1 MNLDVLSLDM
11 LKLLADMGK
20 PLHITTEDLGDRVRV
35 TRKNGWSVESSQKPA
50 GITDEKLRQHL
61 SHYPQEVWLNDERL
75 ETSPAPKFA
84 RVVMLDVR
92 GPEISG
98 LEPTEVRRPDEPG
111 QAPQAAAINTLA
123 GGVCCRIENQ
133 QPRNGEWT
141 YYSAGDAGGKY
152 YSFLRVVAIV
162 PHAVIETSELTELE
176 ELNGRGSGIRV
187 PEGTGL
193 EHRVRE
199 RQDEMARMTREA
211 GWTPDPHHGNVYA
224 LPVIGSDG
232 DEDIFKPAPISINWK
247 RAMPVLVDP
256 SMTMSDAEMLS
267 VVDSLLWNESHF
279 VPVMKE
285 AVEIGHIWTINAWTD
300 EPGRGIHHLDNIEFQ
315 EELDDD
321 GATRSITLMAYV
333 VEPQKDEA
341 EILMELPARIH
352 LSGDDEDNAVMR
364 ATPGTMEKPELAE
377 ILVRAYWRG
386 HGFRSRNERDDE
398 FDMMTER
405 MGITAMHL
413 TGDNDGAVRAEMQRA
428 MDFFSYRI
436 PLPDHEISVVSP
448 GGRMRMTLNP
458 GQEGTEREET
468 AKALC

>member
-1 MNLDVLSLDM
+1 MMNLDM
-11 LKLLADMGK
+11 LNLLADMGK
-20 PLHITTEDLGDRVRV
+20 PLHITTEDLGGQVRV
-35 TRKNGWSVESSQKPA
+35 TREDGRRMEYSPLPP
-50 GITDEKLRQHL
+50 GLTDEKLRHHL
-61 SHYPQEVWLNDERL
+61 SHYPQEAWINGERL

-84 RVVMLDVR
+84 RVAMLDVR
-92 GPEISG
+92 GPEISDPA
-98 LEPTEVRRPDEPG
+98 PTEVRRPEEPRH
-111 QAPQAAAINTLA
+111 APQAKALNTLA
-123 GGVCCRIENQ
+123 GSVCCRIENQ

-141 YYSAGDAGGKY
+141 YYSAGDVGGKY

-176 ELNGRGSGIRV
+176 ELNGKGTGIRV

-193 EHRVRE
+193 ERRVRE

-224 LPVIGSDG
+224 LPVIGNYG
-232 DEDIFKPAPISINWK
+232 DEDIFKPAPISIKK
-247 RAMPVLVDP
+247 RAMPVLADP

-279 VPVMKE
+279 VPVMEE

-300 EPGRGIHHLDNIEFQ
+300 EPGKGIYHLDNIEFQ

-321 GATRSITLMAYV
+321 GATRSITLMAHV

-341 EILMELPARIH
+341 EVLMELPTRIH

-364 ATPGTMEKPELAE
+364 VTPGTMEKPELAG
-377 ILVRAYWRG
+377 ILVRAYWRDREL
-386 HGFRSRNERDDE
+386 RSRDDRNDE
-398 FDMMTER
+398 FDTMTER

-413 TGDNDGAVRAEMQRA
+413 TGDNDGAVRAEMQRT
-428 MDFFSYRI
+428 MDFFSYSI
-436 PLPDHEISVVSP
+436 PLPEHEISMVSR
-448 GGRMRMTLNP
+448 GGRMTLTLHAGKGGKP
-458 GQEGTEREET
+458 TP
-468 AKALC
+468 ASWH